1 MKQIKYPSIFILG
14 LLISLSLVSAY
25 QIENKAVDQRPRKKK
40 AVTVGKH
47 VSAALW
53 AMVLHQY
60 KRSKFPYVK
69 AYKLLGRKCLKT
81 VKNSRFFSSLKK
93 IVSRASRLLRRG
105 KKGGKKGRKSSRG
118 LRRLSRSFLRLVSRS
133 LNCKV
138 FPGRLRQSSRRLR
151 AASSSSKS
159 SRAVLRTANTSL
171 TRIVKAFKKYRRSR
185 KAKGSFKALLVQVAR
200 AIIRVAKNNGSNKR
214 RKGGKKNKSSKP
226 KSARKKKS
234 AKSFFAPQPAQTP
247 QVVQSLQVPEMSQTP
262 QMSQMSQVPQTPQQL
277 VPQFLF

>member
-105 KKGGKKGRKSSRG
+105 KKGRKSSRG

-133 LNCKV
+133 LNCRV
-138 FPGRLRQSSRRLR
+138 FPGRLRQSSKRLR

-200 AIIRVAKNNGSNKR
+200 AIIRVAKNNGSNKK

-226 KSARKKKS
+226 KAARKKKS

-262 QMSQMSQVPQTPQQL
+262 QMSQMSQMSQVPQTPQQL